1 MKKHILN
8 FTILF
13 ISVFATAQIPQLDL
27 CNDLKEAASM
37 VNDPDSFKKGEA
49 RPYDL
54 WIYYDCNLTFHGATR
69 SEAEYWNTGKLSNII
84 QYFGES
90 LPEQQALAVYDQL
103 AADFLTCYSAIKV
116 EPGALGLRND
126 LSYQIHDNMIAR
138 LTIYDGEPS
147 DSNEP
152 TYKVFFDLYY
162 LGE

>member
-8 FTILF
+8 FIILF
-13 ISVFATAQIPQLDL
+13 ISVLATAQVPQLDL

-37 VNDPDSFKKGEA
+37 VNDADGFKKGEA
-49 RPYDL
+49 RPYDM

-69 SEAEYWNTGKLSNII
+69 SEAQYWNTGKLSNVI

-90 LPEQQALAVYDQL
+90 LSEQQALAMYDQL
-103 AADFLTCYSAIKV
+103 AADFRACYSAIKV

-138 LTIYDGEPS
+138 LTIYYGEPS
-147 DSNEP
+147 DSEES